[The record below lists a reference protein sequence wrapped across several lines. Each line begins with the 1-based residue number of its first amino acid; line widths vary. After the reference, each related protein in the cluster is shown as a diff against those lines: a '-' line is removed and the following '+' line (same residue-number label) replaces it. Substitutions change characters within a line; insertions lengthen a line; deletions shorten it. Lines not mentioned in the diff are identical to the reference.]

1 MYYEP
6 LDSFNMMIR
15 NDASED
21 NNEKRNKFI
30 RQDKFTR
37 LTFLNDLLLNIFLSI
52 EKKFSNILSI
62 YLIQVALLNGKIPI
76 RFT

>member
-52 EKKFSNILSI
+52 EKKIL
-62 YLIQVALLNGKIPI
+62 
-76 RFT
+76 